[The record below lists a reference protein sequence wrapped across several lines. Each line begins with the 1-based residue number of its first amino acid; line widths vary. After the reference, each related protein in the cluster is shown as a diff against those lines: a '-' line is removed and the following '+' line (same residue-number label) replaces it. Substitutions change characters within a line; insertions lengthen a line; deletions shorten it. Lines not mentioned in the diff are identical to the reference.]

1 MAVINKASKK
11 QKIELLANPYKI
23 DKNEDLGLET
33 QEKIVRIIRDAII
46 AKQTSLREEFEIKG
60 SALDV

>member
-33 QEKIVRIIRDAII
+33 QEKIVRIIRDAIV